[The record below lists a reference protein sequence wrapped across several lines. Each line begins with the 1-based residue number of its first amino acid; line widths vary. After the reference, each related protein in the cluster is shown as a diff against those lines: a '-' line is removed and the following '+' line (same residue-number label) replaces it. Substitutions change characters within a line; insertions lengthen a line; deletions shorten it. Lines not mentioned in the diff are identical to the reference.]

1 MVVIYFQNSKNKIQ
15 KIKNI
20 IKEFYYL
27 NFKFFIQVLIK
38 EDIKIKILNYLYS
51 NEMEI
56 YYGKI

>member
-1 MVVIYFQNSKNKIQ
+1 MVVIFFQNSKNKIQ